1 MSVEWIVV
9 GAVWGLLIVLGVRG
23 GTILARSGRE
33 LDEYLRDLYSGSN
46 SDPQIRP
53 LLAGQGVSPAA
64 VEAMVRLK
72 GQDFAS
78 KVSWPRLVAQL
89 GVYVGLCGTVI
100 GLTLTAWSWQ
110 PSTTGSSE
118 LRSTQAAE
126 GQPASAEQSGG
137 GDAQGQPPATDSSR
151 ATGGFAVAFVSALG
165 GVLATILVSWG
176 LHRYDERVDE
186 LERELT
192 KRALARLSVHD
203 TASVLA
209 EQMKPVLEELIA
221 RGERTVAET
230 KRVADEALTSMQQ
243 THREA
248 VQAFASTLADQSRV
262 VEEIRQG
269 VEAAAGRSVELMGR
283 LSESVSRGLDDV
295 GKSFGEA
302 AARAASQVA
311 GEMAKSALETQARAI
326 ERLEAAMSRTEAF
339 GEEAAEAAAQA
350 AAEAAKSALEV
361 QTRAIGRLEDA
372 LARTEAFGDA
382 AAASVARAAQTAA
395 DEAAKGAV
403 EAQKQAVQHLREA
416 LLESQAQSDEFRR
429 AVAQLAQSSGDF
441 QQTVESVRAVAQALD
456 GCASQFG
463 GLVEAAEQAATE
475 LRDAGVGFESIPP
488 RLRDLADVFVDK
500 SQKMLELQQS
510 AAQSG
515 LDVLAGHQQELAR
528 LADEMRQ
535 FLGLALSAIYD
546 APAEVET
553 GRHVLAGTEK
563 FEELMRRLEE
573 LRQEVAGRPM
583 AAVAE
588 DPRHDPVRPLLDR
601 IDSVQS
607 SLDRLERSIHSLE
620 RASRKRRPF
629 WKFWH
634 RETEEA

>member
-72 GQDFAS
+72 GQHFAS
-78 KVSWPRLVAQL
+78 LVSVPRLVAQL
-89 GVYVGLCGTVI
+89 GVYIGLCGTVI

-110 PSTTGSSE
+110 PSTTGSSGPG
-118 LRSTQAAE
+118 SAQVAE
-126 GQPASAEQSGG
+126 SLPATDEGSGG
-137 GDAQGQPPATDSSR
+137 GDTQGQSPAADSSR

-192 KRALARLSVHD
+192 KRALHRLSVHD

-302 AARAASQVA
+302 AAKAASQVA
-311 GEMAKSALETQARAI
+311 GEMARSALEAQTRAL
-326 ERLEAAMSRTEAF
+326 ERLEQTLSRSEAF
-339 GEEAAEAAAQA
+339 GEEAAEAAAQL

-372 LARTEAFGDA
+372 LARVEAFGA
-382 AAASVARAAQTAA
+382 EAASSVALSAQTAA
-395 DEAAKGAV
+395 EEAAKGAV
-403 EAQKQAVQHLREA
+403 EAQRQAVQHLREA
-416 LLESQAQSDEFRR
+416 LLESQTRSDELRR
-429 AVAQLAQSSGDF
+429 AVAELAQASGDV
-441 QQTVESVRAVAQALD
+441 QQTVEGLRAVSSALD
-456 GCASQFG
+456 GCAAQFG
-463 GLVEAAEQAATE
+463 GLLKETERAT
-475 LRDAGVGFESIPP
+475 LALQDADHAFQSIPP
-488 RLRDLADVFVDK
+488 RLRELADVFLDK

-515 LDVLAGHQQELAR
+515 LDVLAGHQQELAK
-528 LADEMRQ
+528 LAEEMRQ
-535 FLGLALSAIYD
+535 FLSLALAAIYD

-553 GRHVLAGTEK
+553 GRHVLAGTEM
-563 FEELMRRLEE
+563 FEELIRRLEQ
-573 LRQEVAGRPM
+573 LRQEVAGRTL
-583 AAVAE
+583 AAVAD
-588 DPRHDPVRPLLDR
+588 DPRPDPVQPLLDR
-601 IDSVQS
+601 IGSVQA
-607 SLDRLERSIHSLE
+607 SLDRLERSVHSLE

-629 WKFWH
+629 WKFW
-634 RETEEA
+634 RRDTEEA

>member
-72 GQDFAS
+72 GQHFAS
-78 KVSWPRLVAQL
+78 LVSVPRLVAQL
-89 GVYVGLCGTVI
+89 GVYIGLCGTVI

-192 KRALARLSVHD
+192 KRALHRLSVHD

-302 AARAASQVA
+302 AAKAASQVA
-311 GEMAKSALETQARAI
+311 GEMARSALEAQTRAL
-326 ERLEAAMSRTEAF
+326 ERLEQTLSRSEAF
-339 GEEAAEAAAQA
+339 GEEAAEAAAQL

-372 LARTEAFGDA
+372 LARVEAFGA
-382 AAASVARAAQTAA
+382 EAASSVALSAQTAA
-395 DEAAKGAV
+395 EEAAKGAV
-403 EAQKQAVQHLREA
+403 EAQRQAVQHLREA
-416 LLESQAQSDEFRR
+416 LLESQTRSDELRR
-429 AVAQLAQSSGDF
+429 AVAELAQASGDV
-441 QQTVESVRAVAQALD
+441 QQTVEGLRAVSSALD
-456 GCASQFG
+456 GCAAQFG
-463 GLVEAAEQAATE
+463 GLLKETERAT
-475 LRDAGVGFESIPP
+475 LALQDAHQSFESIPP
-488 RLRDLADVFVDK
+488 RLRELADLFVDK

-515 LDVLAGHQQELAR
+515 QDVLAGHQQELAK
-528 LADEMRQ
+528 LAEEMRQ

-563 FEELMRRLEE
+563 FEELIRRLEQ

-583 AAVAE
+583 TVVADE
-588 DPRHDPVRPLLDR
+588 PRPDPVQPLLGR
-601 IDSVQS
+601 IEAVLA
-607 SLDRLERSIHSLE
+607 SLDRLERSVRSLE
-620 RASRKRRPF
+620 QASRKRKPF
-629 WKFWH
+629 WKFW
-634 RETEEA
+634 RRDT